1 VSLCLKKMNGITPNN
16 FKKNEIMKITDRV
29 KASTPKFFKVLRNIG
44 LALAAVGGTILA
56 APIALPVVVTM
67 VGGYL
72 AVAGGVVSAVSQLTT
87 SDEEETAE
95 PQEPSGYKAGLRQA
109 QPDLPEDDNW

>member
-1 VSLCLKKMNGITPNN
+1 MNLI
-16 FKKNEIMKITDRV
+16 KRA
-29 KASTPKFFKVLRNIG
+29 KAPTPKFFKVLRNIG

-56 APIALPVVVTM
+56 APIALPIVVTT

-87 SDEEETAE
+87 GEAIF
-95 PQEPSGYKAGLRQA
+95 PKG
-109 QPDLPEDDNW
+109 EDDDR